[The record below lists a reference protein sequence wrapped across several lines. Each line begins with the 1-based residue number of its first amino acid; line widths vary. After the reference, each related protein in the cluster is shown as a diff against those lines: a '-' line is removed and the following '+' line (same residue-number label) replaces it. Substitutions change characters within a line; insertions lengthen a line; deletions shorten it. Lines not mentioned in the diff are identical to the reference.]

1 MIHTV
6 KGFGLV
12 NKAEIDVFLELSCFF
27 DDPVY
32 VGNLISGSS
41 AFSKTSLNIWK
52 FTVHVLLKPGLEN
65 FEHYFTS
72 VWDEC
77 NCAVVW
83 TFFGTEVPYSQ
94 SYGFSSSHICM
105 WELDYKVSWAMK
117 NWCFWTVCVVLEKTL
132 KSPLDCKEIEQV
144 KSKGNQSWIFI
155 GRTDAEAEAPIFG
168 HLMRRANSL
177 KEILMVGKI
186 EGSRR
191 RGRQRTRWWMTS
203 LTVWTWV
210 WASCGRWWRTGKT
223 GMLQSMESQRI
234 RHDWVTAQIDFSHG
248 KTITLTIWTF
258 VGKAMS
264 LLFNMLPRFV
274 IAFLPSSKHLLI
286 SWLQSLSM
294 VILEPKK
301 IKSVTSYFPFIS

>member
-1 MIHTV
+1 MWCWRR
-6 KGFGLV
+6 LV
-12 NKAEIDVFLELSCFF
+12 R
-27 DDPVY
+27 
-32 VGNLISGSS
+32 
-41 AFSKTSLNIWK
+41 
-52 FTVHVLLKPGLEN
+52 VL
-65 FEHYFTS
+65 
-72 VWDEC
+72 
-77 NCAVVW
+77 W
-83 TFFGTEVPYSQ
+83 TARRSEQ
-94 SYGFSSSHICM
+94 SI
-105 WELDYKVSWAMK
+105 L
-117 NWCFWTVCVVLEKTL
+117 
-132 KSPLDCKEIEQV
+132 KEISPEYSLEGLMLKLKLQYL
-144 KSKGNQSWIFI
+144 
-155 GRTDAEAEAPIFG
+155 G

-210 WASCGRWWRTGKT
+210 WASYGRWWRTGKT